1 MSDECN
7 LEDENIKLVSAF
19 RSTIAA
25 FLVILLTFQIFELED
40 PSAGSTSRLLSV
52 H

>member
-1 MSDECN
+1 MSGECN

-19 RSTIAA
+19 RSTTAA
-25 FLVILLTFQIFELED
+25 FFVILLTFQIFEIEGL
-40 PSAGSTSRLLSV
+40 SAGSTAHLISV